1 MNIMFDD
8 KASDKPLILQQVN
21 IDLNKLF
28 SLSYTFDNLKSFISS
43 ISKNQSLMSEKINE
57 LEDKLKQQVDINKK
71 YQENIMKID
80 KKLVSIE
87 SKITKSFKKE
97 KKQKLPLYNKN
108 KEIEKDSADNI
119 NKESKEEKQENQEKD
134 INTDEKILE
143 NDRKVSEDRSEKEKS
158 SRKQSSSSKE
168 LEDNNEKFN
177 EDIINQELSDIKS
190 RLSNLETKSKEH
202 DILIP
207 KQKME
212 FIYDDSPNKDQ
223 IDLIKKQIITL
234 SKKIEEFRIQKDEI
248 KKKIED
254 ISIKV
259 LDFNIIEILKKV
271 PSGDGAPVEAD
282 KLLSL
287 NLEQKFQKKSHIMDE
302 KFKKNEEIINNMKNH
317 FDNIKNN
324 FEVIEQN
331 YNGTKNSIKDL
342 REEIIKSNID
352 YRNLITE
359 LSDKLNES
367 FTQKIDS
374 IKRDFN
380 KNIDKIRQQIKS
392 IKDKGTLLEDLKD
405 TNKFGKSLS
414 DNDLQYITDLSKKIT
429 DLEKQFSTM
438 FRNIELFKT
447 KYKEDL
453 SKSENDLNQKVNK
466 NDFFELN
473 DKINLQKTISNNLR
487 DMMERVQD
495 LNNKNMKDLNFFL
508 RKIESLSGSVV
519 SMQNV
524 LETLTGMKQDNQ
536 IELNSFMT
544 QESFSKFTKIYQND
558 KKALERS
565 IEEFRRVINDFT
577 EVLKYKAGENDLK
590 NFEALVMNK
599 IEELKMNCSK
609 KFADKI
615 DTSKSFKYLDAQ
627 IKYIS
632 EIFVKRGDK
641 NDSWLLAKKPV
652 GGFSCASCES
662 YIGEL
667 KNKGDY
673 IAWNKYPQRERTN
686 DKNYRV
692 GNGFSRML
700 KMLNIDLKNSGDLNM
715 NNSFESDDELDQN
728 QHIHQ
733 NSNNNVNLNL
743 SRGLKTSASY
753 KNRSSL
759 KKNVKSL
766 NNVFS
771 QNNLLPKINSFD
783 GIINSESIVEN
794 FSDNKT
800 NESPKKSIIINEGNK
815 VNENAD
821 KKPHIVKVFRKNK

>member
-8 KASDKPLILQQVN
+8 KASDKPLILEQVN

>member
-8 KASDKPLILQQVN
+8 KASDKPLILEQVN

-728 QHIHQ
+728 QHIPQ

>member
-8 KASDKPLILQQVN
+8 KTSDKPLILEQVN

-87 SKITKSFKKE
+87 SKIAKSFKKE
-97 KKQKLPLYNKN
+97 KKQKLPFYNKN

-177 EDIINQELSDIKS
+177 EDFINQELNDIKS

>member
-8 KASDKPLILQQVN
+8 KASDKPLILEQVN

-143 NDRKVSEDRSEKEKS
+143 NDRKVSEDRSEKEKY

-536 IELNSFMT
+536 IEL
-544 QESFSKFTKIYQND
+544 
-558 KKALERS
+558 
-565 IEEFRRVINDFT
+565 
-577 EVLKYKAGENDLK
+577 
-590 NFEALVMNK
+590 
-599 IEELKMNCSK
+599 
-609 KFADKI
+609 
-615 DTSKSFKYLDAQ
+615 
-627 IKYIS
+627 
-632 EIFVKRGDK
+632 
-641 NDSWLLAKKPV
+641 LLNT
-652 GGFSCASCES
+652 
-662 YIGEL
+662 Y
-667 KNKGDY
+667 
-673 IAWNKYPQRERTN
+673 
-686 DKNYRV
+686 
-692 GNGFSRML
+692 
-700 KMLNIDLKNSGDLNM
+700 
-715 NNSFESDDELDQN
+715 
-728 QHIHQ
+728 
-733 NSNNNVNLNL
+733 
-743 SRGLKTSASY
+743 
-753 KNRSSL
+753 
-759 KKNVKSL
+759 
-766 NNVFS
+766 
-771 QNNLLPKINSFD
+771 
-783 GIINSESIVEN
+783 
-794 FSDNKT
+794 
-800 NESPKKSIIINEGNK
+800 
-815 VNENAD
+815 
-821 KKPHIVKVFRKNK
+821 

>member
-508 RKIESLSGSVV
+508 RKIESLIGSVV

>member
-1 MNIMFDD
+1 MFDD
-8 KASDKPLILQQVN
+8 KASDKPLILEQVN

>member
-8 KASDKPLILQQVN
+8 KASDKPLILEQVN

-143 NDRKVSEDRSEKEKS
+143 NDRKVSEDRSEKEKY

-728 QHIHQ
+728 QHLHQ
-733 NSNNNVNLNL
+733 NSNNNLNLNL

-815 VNENAD
+815 VNEIAD